1 MPKTCKAIT
10 IHSNSR
16 HATSFAEGAPPTVRW
31 PGFVIVLA
39 AAWLSGNRP
48 TTAQTSAGSKPS
60 VAQEAEAVD
69 PAPWQGQDWPGA
81 MEREIRT
88 SRRVIPI
95 NSRQRQIPGPPRQG
109 PGAFRPVVEDNLAEW
124 QMPGAQPEGPVIGP
138 PVAEQ
143 SFQEWE
149 VLSPPTEGEEIILP
163 AIDSNVPPWQTS
175 PLPEDQC
182 QDPFAPGGR
191 LWGRAEFLLLW
202 GKGADLPALATT
214 SPIGT
219 AQTQAGVLGAQG
231 TTLLYGDQ
239 LVNSSTRAGGRFTIG
254 WWRCPCQK
262 FGFEAEYFTAGSASA
277 GFHASDQTNPILA
290 QPFISAQTGAQ
301 DSSLVAYPGIETGTL
316 NIALKNQFYMLGG
329 LFRAALVREPKYR
342 LDGLLGFRYARFTED
357 LNVNSQSTSISATGA
372 VPVGTVTSI
381 SDFFGASNNFY
392 GADFGFATQSRR
404 GRLSVD
410 LLCKIALGYSQSS
423 VLVQGVT
430 TTSLPSQAPSIASGG
445 LLALP
450 TNIGRHQLGGFGV
463 LPELGVTFDYQ
474 LTRRLSATFGYTV
487 VYFSRVARPA
497 NQVDLHINPSQ
508 FPPGQLSGAAS
519 PQFQSVISDFWLQGI
534 TAGLKYQF

>member
-1 MPKTCKAIT
+1 
-10 IHSNSR
+10 
-16 HATSFAEGAPPTVRW
+16 
-31 PGFVIVLA
+31 
-39 AAWLSGNRP
+39 
-48 TTAQTSAGSKPS
+48 
-60 VAQEAEAVD
+60 
-69 PAPWQGQDWPGA
+69 
-81 MEREIRT
+81 MERGNAI
-88 SRRVIPI
+88 SRRAAEN
-95 NSRQRQIPGPPRQG
+95 NSRQRQMPGPPRQG
-109 PGAFRPVVEDNLAEW
+109 PGVFRPVVEENLPDW
-124 QMPGAQPEGPVIGP
+124 QMPGAQPEDPVIVP
-138 PVAEQ
+138 PVAGR

-149 VLSPPTEGEEIILP
+149 VLGPPPEGDELILP
-163 AIDSNVPPWQTS
+163 TVNNNLPPWQMAPS
-175 PLPEDQC
+175 PDDYEG
-182 QDPFAPGGR
+182 DPWYAPGGR

-214 SPIGT
+214 GPIGT
-219 AQTQAGVLGAQG
+219 PQAQAGVLGAQG

-239 LVNSSTRAGGRFTIG
+239 LVNSSTRAGGRFTVG
-254 WWRCPCQK
+254 WWHSHFQK

-290 QPFISAQTGAQ
+290 QPFINAQTGAQ
-301 DSSLVAYPGIETGTL
+301 DTSLVAYPGLETGTL
-316 NIALKNQFYMLGG
+316 NVTLRNQFYMLGG

-342 LDGLLGFRYARFTED
+342 LDGLFGFRFARFTED

-392 GADFGFATQSRR
+392 GADFGVATQSRR

-430 TTSLPSQAPSIASGG
+430 ATTIPSQAPSIASGG

-450 TNIGRHQLGGFGV
+450 TNIGRHQLGGFAV
-463 LPELGVTFDYQ
+463 LPELGVTFEYR

-487 VYFSRVARPA
+487 VYWSRVARPA
-497 NQVDLHINPSQ
+497 SQVDLHVNPSQ
-508 FPPGQLSGAAS
+508 FPPGQLSGPAS
-519 PQFQSVISDFWLQGI
+519 PQFQSVITDFWLQGI
-534 TAGLKYQF
+534 TTGVKYQF